1 MRQGSV
7 LLSMVLLSIG
17 VRAHGAEPAAGEVLA
32 CMRANVPAAVSVQ
45 QIELTASDRQ
55 GAESKLRG
63 RLYATR
69 EKEAG
74 GSRGLMHAMLR
85 IDEPDHL
92 SGAAYLV
99 RETDDYLRDG
109 MYVYLPS
116 IRRVRR
122 VTGTFADASLLGTSF
137 SYYDFKQISS
147 AFGDLDPRSEPNQRI
162 GERAVHVLRFSPL
175 EGVESRYSLVRA
187 WVDEKT
193 CVPLRVEF
201 YEGEKLRKQMS
212 VAPAALVEN
221 GGRWYASEVE
231 MQDLV
236 EHTKTTLRVVDVR
249 VADDLPSRHFD
260 PNRFFLGG

>member
-1 MRQGSV
+1 MRQGR
-7 LLSMVLLSIG
+7 LLLAMMLFSIG
-17 VRAHGAEPAAGEVLA
+17 ARAHGTELEAGQVLA
-32 CMRANVPAAVSVQ
+32 CMRANVPAAVRVQ
-45 QIELTASDRQ
+45 QIELTANDRQ
-55 GAESKLRG
+55 GAERKLSG

-85 IDEPDHL
+85 IDGPDHL

-147 AFGDLDPRSEPNQRI
+147 AFGDLDPRSEP

-187 WVDEKT
+187 WIDEKS

-201 YEGEKLRKQMS
+201 YEGEKLRKRMS

-236 EHTKTTLRVVDVR
+236 ERTKTTLRVVDVH